1 MNFSGAGNRAHSTV
15 KRANYGFPARSKKP
29 LAAFPALYY
38 NVSRDRKTGG
48 IPLYDL
54 LIIGSGPAG
63 LAAAIAGRSRNLR
76 VLVVSNPPSSSP
88 LAKAERIDN
97 YPGLPGVTG
106 AELLDRLQ
114 SHAEAMGTEFLTGK
128 VLSALDMG
136 KSWCLTVGQDVVE
149 GRALIVTSG
158 VTPVQHIPGEER
170 LLGRGV
176 SYCAICDGMLYRR
189 RSVVVIGR
197 SPDAPQEAA
206 WLSSIGC
213 QVTYVAASRPE
224 SLPEHIPFVR
234 AGRMEN
240 EGTERVEAELA
251 EGARLPCEGVFL
263 LRSAV
268 APGDLLPGLAFTDGY
283 IAVDRSGRTNL
294 PRVYAAGDCTGR
306 PFQIAKAVGEG
317 QVAALAAAEDAEA

>member
-1 MNFSGAGNRAHSTV
+1 MPQEPPVSAICSH
-15 KRANYGFPARSKKP
+15 KP
-29 LAAFPALYY
+29 LAVFAQLYY
-38 NVSRDRKTGG
+38 NEGRDRTTGG

-54 LIIGSGPAG
+54 LILGSGPAG
-63 LAAAIAGRSRNLR
+63 LAAAIAGRSRNLK
-76 VLVVSNPPSSSP
+76 VLVVSNPPSASP

-106 AELLDRLQ
+106 AELLDKLQ
-114 SHAEAMGTEFLTGK
+114 SHADALGAEFLTGK
-128 VLSALDMG
+128 ALSALDMG
-136 KSWCLTVGQDVVE
+136 RNWCLTVGQDVAE
-149 GRALIVTSG
+149 GHSLIVTSG

-176 SYCAICDGMLYRR
+176 SYCAVCDGMLYRK

-197 SPDAPQEAA
+197 SSDAPQEAA

-213 QVTYVAASRPE
+213 QVTYVAAKRPE
-224 SLPEHIPFVR
+224 GLPEDIPFVR
-234 AGRMEN
+234 AGRLEI
-240 EGTERVEAELA
+240 EGADRVEAVLA
-251 EGARLPCEGVFL
+251 DGARLPCEGVFL

-268 APGDLLPGLAFTDGY
+268 APGDLLPGLAFRDGY

-294 PRVYAAGDCTGR
+294 PRVYAAGDCTGK

-317 QVAALAAAEDAEA
+317 QVAALTAAEDAEASILER